1 MADNYLEKRY
11 EAVFGRDAGR
21 NARAQRPSLDRL
33 LLANRS
39 YRIYDKSY
47 KVDRRQLEAMIAV
60 NPRVGSAMNRQA
72 LRFYPVTAGP
82 EAGKILSL
90 IRMGAAVPDIKL
102 PPEGREPEAFI
113 VICSTLP
120 ETAVID
126 IDLGI
131 SAQSMLLKAA
141 EMGLGGIFI
150 RNFNARALREALG
163 LELRPLAVIAV
174 GKPDE
179 TIELVPA
186 APGEGLA
193 YYFRDGIHY
202 VPKLSAKDLIIHKK
216 SPEP

>member
-11 EAVFGRDAGR
+11 EAVFGKGAGTK
-21 NARAQRPSLDRL
+21 AAAQRPSLDRL
-33 LLANRS
+33 LSSNRS

-47 KVDRRQLEAMIAV
+47 KVDLRQLKAMIAV
-60 NPRVGSAMNRQA
+60 NPKLGSAMNRQA
-72 LRFYPVTAGP
+72 LRFHPVTAGP
-82 EAGKILSL
+82 EAEKILSL
-90 IRMGAAVPDIKL
+90 IKLGAAVPEMKL

-113 VICSTLP
+113 VVCSTLP

-150 RNFNARALREALG
+150 RNFNAKALREALG
-163 LELRPLAVIAV
+163 LTLQPLAVLAV

-179 TIELVPA
+179 KIELVPA
-186 APGEGLA
+186 APGDDLA
-193 YYFRDGIHY
+193 YYFRDGVHY
-202 VPKLSAKDLIIHKK
+202 VPKLSAEDLTI
-216 SPEP
+216 

>member
-11 EAVFGRDAGR
+11 EAVFGKGAGTK
-21 NARAQRPSLDRL
+21 AAAQRPSLDRL
-33 LLANRS
+33 LSSNRS

-47 KVDRRQLEAMIAV
+47 KVDLRQLKAMIAV
-60 NPRVGSAMNRQA
+60 NPKLGSAMNRQA
-72 LRFYPVTAGP
+72 LRFHPVTAGP
-82 EAGKILSL
+82 EAEKILSL
-90 IRMGAAVPDIKL
+90 IKMGAAVPEMKL

-113 VICSTLP
+113 VVCSTLP

-150 RNFNARALREALG
+150 RNFNAKAIREALG
-163 LELRPLAVIAV
+163 LTLQPLAVLAV

-179 TIELVPA
+179 KIELVPA
-186 APGEGLA
+186 APGDDLA
-193 YYFRDGIHY
+193 YYFRDGVHY
-202 VPKLSAKDLIIHKK
+202 VPKLSAEDLTI
-216 SPEP
+216 

>member
-11 EAVFGRDAGR
+11 EAVFGKGAGTK
-21 NARAQRPSLDRL
+21 AGSHRPSLDRL

-47 KVDRRQLEAMIAV
+47 KVELRQLKAMIAV
-60 NPRVGSAMNRQA
+60 NPRLGSAMNRQA
-72 LRFYPVTAGP
+72 LRFHPVTAGP
-82 EAGKILSL
+82 EAEKVLSL
-90 IRMGAAVPDIKL
+90 IKMGAAVPDMKL

-113 VICSTLP
+113 IICSTLP

-150 RNFNARALREALG
+150 RNFNAEALKEALG
-163 LELRPLAVIAV
+163 LTLQPLAVIAV

-179 TIELVPA
+179 KIELIPA
-186 APGEGLA
+186 AQGDSLA
-193 YYFRDGIHY
+193 YYFQDGVHY
-202 VPKLSAKDLIIHKK
+202 VPKLSAEDLII
-216 SPEP
+216 

>member
-11 EAVFGRDAGR
+11 EAVFGKGAGTK
-21 NARAQRPSLDRL
+21 AAAQRRPLDRL
-33 LLANRS
+33 LSSNRS

-47 KVDRRQLEAMIAV
+47 KVDLRQLKAMIAV
-60 NPRVGSAMNRQA
+60 NPKLGSAMNRQA
-72 LRFYPVTAGP
+72 LRFHPVTAGP
-82 EAGKILSL
+82 EAEKILSL
-90 IRMGAAVPDIKL
+90 IKMGAAVPEMKL

-113 VICSTLP
+113 VVCSTLP

-150 RNFNARALREALG
+150 RNFNAKALREALG
-163 LELRPLAVIAV
+163 LTLQPLAVLVV

-179 TIELVPA
+179 KIALVPA
-186 APGEGLA
+186 APGDDLA
-193 YYFRDGIHY
+193 YYFRDGVHY
-202 VPKLSAKDLIIHKK
+202 VPKLSAEDLTI
-216 SPEP
+216 

>member
-11 EAVFGRDAGR
+11 EAVFGKGAGTK
-21 NARAQRPSLDRL
+21 AAAQRPSLDRL
-33 LLANRS
+33 LSSNRS

-47 KVDRRQLEAMIAV
+47 KVDLRQLKAMIAV
-60 NPRVGSAMNRQA
+60 NPKLGSAMNRQA
-72 LRFYPVTAGP
+72 LRFHPVTAGP
-82 EAGKILSL
+82 EAEKILSL
-90 IRMGAAVPDIKL
+90 IKLGAAVPEMKL

-113 VICSTLP
+113 VVCSTLP

-150 RNFNARALREALG
+150 RNFNAKALREALG
-163 LELRPLAVIAV
+163 LTLQPLAVLAV

-179 TIELVPA
+179 KIALVPA
-186 APGEGLA
+186 APGDDLA
-193 YYFRDGIHY
+193 YYFRDGVHY
-202 VPKLSAKDLIIHKK
+202 VPKLSAEDLTI
-216 SPEP
+216 

>member
-11 EAVFGRDAGR
+11 EAVFGKGAGTK
-21 NARAQRPSLDRL
+21 AAAQRPSLDRL
-33 LLANRS
+33 LSSNRS

-47 KVDRRQLEAMIAV
+47 KVDLRQLKAMIAV
-60 NPRVGSAMNRQA
+60 NPKLGSAMNRQA
-72 LRFYPVTAGP
+72 LRFHPVTAGP
-82 EAGKILSL
+82 EAEKILSL
-90 IRMGAAVPDIKL
+90 IKLGAAVPEMKL

-113 VICSTLP
+113 VVCSTLP

-150 RNFNARALREALG
+150 RNFNAKALREALG
-163 LELRPLAVIAV
+163 LTLQPLAVLAV

-179 TIELVPA
+179 KIELVPV
-186 APGEGLA
+186 APGDDLA
-193 YYFRDGIHY
+193 YYFWDGVHY
-202 VPKLSAKDLIIHKK
+202 VPKLSAEDLTI
-216 SPEP
+216 

>member
-11 EAVFGRDAGR
+11 EAVFGKGAGTK
-21 NARAQRPSLDRL
+21 AAAQRPSLDRL
-33 LLANRS
+33 LSSNRS

-47 KVDRRQLEAMIAV
+47 KVDLRQLKAMIAV
-60 NPRVGSAMNRQA
+60 NPKLGSAMNRQA
-72 LRFYPVTAGP
+72 LRFHPVTAGP
-82 EAGKILSL
+82 EAEKILSL
-90 IRMGAAVPDIKL
+90 IKMGAAVPEMKL

-113 VICSTLP
+113 VVCSTLP

-150 RNFNARALREALG
+150 RNFNAKALREALG
-163 LELRPLAVIAV
+163 LTLQPLAVLAV

-179 TIELVPA
+179 KIELVPA
-186 APGEGLA
+186 APGDDLA
-193 YYFRDGIHY
+193 YYFRDGVHY
-202 VPKLSAKDLIIHKK
+202 VPKLSAEDLTI
-216 SPEP
+216 

>member
-11 EAVFGRDAGR
+11 EAVFGKGAGTK
-21 NARAQRPSLDRL
+21 AAAQRPPLDRL
-33 LLANRS
+33 LSSNRS

-47 KVDRRQLEAMIAV
+47 KVDLRQLKAMIAV
-60 NPRVGSAMNRQA
+60 NPKLGSAMNRQA
-72 LRFYPVTAGP
+72 LRFHPVTAGP
-82 EAGKILSL
+82 EAEKILSL
-90 IRMGAAVPDIKL
+90 IKMGAAVPEMKL

-113 VICSTLP
+113 VVCSTLP

-150 RNFNARALREALG
+150 RNFNAKALREALG
-163 LELRPLAVIAV
+163 LTLQPLAVIAV

-179 TIELVPA
+179 KITLVPA
-186 APGEGLA
+186 APGDDLA
-193 YYFRDGIHY
+193 YYFRDGVHY
-202 VPKLSAKDLIIHKK
+202 VPKLSAEDLTI
-216 SPEP
+216 